1 MTALTQDRNTPY
13 REGGRH
19 QDPVAATTKIFAG
32 SLVCLD
38 ASGNAVPG
46 STATTLTA
54 RGRAEEQVD
63 NLSGAAGDKTVNT
76 SAGVFRFA
84 NHGADAIDR
93 ADIGGTA
100 WIVDDQT
107 VAASNGSSTRSAA
120 GTIDDVDADG
130 VWVRI
135 GV

>member
-13 REGGRH
+13 RTGESFR
-19 QDPVAATTKIFAG
+19 DPVAASVTIFAG

-46 STATTLTA
+46 ATATTLIA

-63 NLSGAAGDKTVNT
+63 NASGSAGDKTVNVRP
-76 SAGVFRFA
+76 GVFRFA
-84 NHGADAIDR
+84 NHGGDAIDR

-100 WIVDDQT
+100 WIVDDKT
-107 VAASNGSSTRSAA
+107 VAATDGSSSRSAA
-120 GTIDDVDADG
+120 GVIVDLDADG
-130 VWVRI
+130 VWVRV